1 MNDLAFRGRVKVAC
15 LKYADFITLEAASV
29 PAHSTR
35 IKWAQQTMLI
45 PDGAAGTVTPTV
57 VMDPAVQTS
66 GAAITDS
73 ASAKCRR
80 KLSQQDVVGV
90 IQWRLFL
97 ISVLVDQQIQ
107 NMAL

>member
-1 MNDLAFRGRVKVAC
+1 MAALTYTQSADLMNDLAFRGRVKVAC

-35 IKWAQQTMLI
+35 IKWAQQTMLM

-57 VMDPAVQTS
+57 VMDPAVQTN

-73 ASAKCRR
+73 ALQSAVENSINKM
-80 KLSQQDVVGV
+80 L
-90 IQWRLFL
+90 
-97 ISVLVDQQIQ
+97 
-107 NMAL
+107 